1 MLTVQIL
8 NYEKYGEKKG
18 HVWKKVHKYIPN

>member
-1 MLTVQIL
+1 MLTERVL

-18 HVWKKVHKYIPN
+18 HVWKEVHKYVPN